1 MTPQSSST
9 QQNALQAM
17 EAARNQESDGAWA
30 GMALMHLARRD
41 VKDAVAESA
50 VKGAAR
56 LVAQTGEDPQE
67 LFGEATVW
75 AEEQVSEWR
84 SEGREA
90 FSATRFTVRDVVV
103 WSPAVAAVF
112 SLLMVAS
119 DVLFGRWTVR
129 WTPALVLMPL
139 LLGMLVLVGNAVATQ
154 TRAARGFGW
163 AVGITVLVMVPLI
176 LLLAFFF
183 TGIPWTGPEGTFLW
197 GLLQAGAYGLLAW
210 GLTRAWPARDVATAH
225 VADDADAAHAAAAA
239 PARADGDGPDAGASE
254 GPEQSEQSD
263 QEWVAQA
270 RRALRARGVL
280 TERRIAQHLAEVQA
294 HAREAGTSLREEYG
308 PAEGYAWSV
317 PGDGTLGLRREI
329 LLRGAGLVLVLG
341 LAVWTALSRGWSW
354 RDGAWACVLW
364 FLLSAWLVLGL
375 VRRVRAMRR
384 AAGPAQG
391 SGESAAA
398 DRP

>member
-1 MTPQSSST
+1 MTPQSTSA

-17 EAARNQESDGAWA
+17 EAARNQESDGVWA

-50 VKGAAR
+50 VRGAAR
-56 LVAQTGEDPQE
+56 LVAQTGEGPEE

-119 DVLFGRWTVR
+119 DVLFGRWTLQ
-129 WTPALVLMPL
+129 WTPALILMPL
-139 LLGMLVLVGNAVATQ
+139 LLGVLVLIGNAVATR

-163 AVGITVLVMVPLI
+163 AVGTTVLVMVPLI

-183 TGIPWTGPEGTFLW
+183 TGITWTGPEGTFLW

-210 GLTRAWPARDVATAH
+210 ILCRAWPAREATAH
-225 VADDADAAHAAAAA
+225 TAAAADTAHAADALA
-239 PARADGDGPDAGASE
+239 PARADGDRPDAGASE
-254 GPEQSEQSD
+254 GLDQSD
-263 QEWVAQA
+263 QEWVVQA

-317 PGDGTLGLRREI
+317 PGDATLGLRREI

-375 VRRVRAMRR
+375 VKKVRTMQQ
-384 AAGPAQG
+384 AAGPARG
-391 SGESAAA
+391 SGESTATG
-398 DRP
+398 RS